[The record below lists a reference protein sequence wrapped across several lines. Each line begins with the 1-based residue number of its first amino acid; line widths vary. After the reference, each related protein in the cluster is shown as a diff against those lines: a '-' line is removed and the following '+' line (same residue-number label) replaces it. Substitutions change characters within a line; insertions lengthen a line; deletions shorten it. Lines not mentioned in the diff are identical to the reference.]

1 MRISDWSSDVC
12 SSDLVALPR
21 HGLHKHRG
29 GGARGHRA
37 RVLTFGQYA
46 FDIGI
51 EENPLGLDV
60 QRDFDALRLLL
71 AADVEPADAHQ
82 RIDEQQREVEDD
94 LHRRLRQR
102 LDRKG
107 LVTGKSVS
115 VRVDLGCRRI
125 IKKKYMTSISP

>member
-12 SSDLVALPR
+12 SSDL
-21 HGLHKHRG
+21 G

-60 QRDFDALRLLL
+60 QRDFDAFRLLL
-71 AADVEPADAHQ
+71 AADVEPAAAHQ

-102 LDRKG
+102 FGPDHPVEGDRAVADDALDRRFGFVGWYK
-107 LVTGKSVS
+107 LAEDRKSKRLNS
-115 VRVDLGCRRI
+115 
-125 IKKKYMTSISP
+125 